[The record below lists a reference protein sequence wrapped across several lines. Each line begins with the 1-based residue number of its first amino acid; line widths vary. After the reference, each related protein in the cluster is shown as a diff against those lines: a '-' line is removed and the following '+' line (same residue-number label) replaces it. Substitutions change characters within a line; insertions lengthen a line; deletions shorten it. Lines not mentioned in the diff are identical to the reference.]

1 MLFFHNDCYILLH
14 IYYYI
19 LHYIFYVYFVTFSNK
34 KAYNIYI
41 HIYYI
46 YVYIYICI
54 YRHIY
59 IYIWYITAGTSLRI
73 YHISLVFLWKN
84 NISPSR
90 EFPSISWQNLLN
102 IFSEDK
108 LCDFSFIVCVYI
120 CVCMNYVCISNFLC
134 EYLCVCVYLHL
145 SGYIPFT
152 FNLIKKL
159 H

>member
-1 MLFFHNDCYILLH
+1 MCCFFIMIA

-19 LHYIFYVYFVTFSNK
+19 YIITYYITYFMYILWHFQIK
-34 KAYNIYI
+34 RHIIYI
-41 HIYYI
+41 YI
-46 YVYIYICI
+46 YIIYMYIYICI

-108 LCDFSFIVCVYI
+108 LCDFSFIGCVYI